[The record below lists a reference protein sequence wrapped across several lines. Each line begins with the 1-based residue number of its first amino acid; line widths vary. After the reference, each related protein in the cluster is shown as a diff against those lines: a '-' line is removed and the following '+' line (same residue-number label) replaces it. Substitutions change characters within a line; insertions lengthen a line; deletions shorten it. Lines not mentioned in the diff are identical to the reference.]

1 MSETD
6 PPPDGPEAPPPE
18 QHRAVFFDGS
28 SSRRHSVR
36 LGFGEQLD
44 ISDDDGRALAAW
56 AYADLRR
63 LDAPVGMLRLG
74 NVAAAA
80 LARLEIRD
88 MRTAAEMTLR
98 CALLDANA
106 PGRHS
111 IGRIVAWS
119 LAAAVSVVLITL
131 YGMPLIAER
140 LTPLLP
146 QSFEQ
151 RLGDVSEQQ
160 VKAVFGDKV
169 CDNPAGQAAFAK
181 LVDALRAAAGLD
193 RSVAPVVLS
202 SDIANAIALPG
213 GKVFLFSALL
223 DKAYNPDEIAGVIA
237 HEFGHVAHRDN
248 MRGLIHNGGTSFL
261 IGLLFGDVTGSGA
274 LIFASRTLITSSY
287 SREAEQNADTFSID
301 VMQRLG
307 RSPTP
312 MGELLFRVTGKE
324 GGPGLGILSS
334 HPLTQDRLA
343 RMKQLDA
350 PPGGEPLLT
359 PSEWSAL
366 KAICA
371 PR

>member
-1 MSETD
+1 MSEATPIQHVD
-6 PPPDGPEAPPPE
+6 DANPPQ
-18 QHRAVFFDGS
+18 QHPAIYFDGR
-28 SSRRHSVR
+28 SSRRHAVT
-36 LGFGEQLD
+36 LGFGDQLTIRD
-44 ISDDDGRALAAW
+44 QDGSALAGW

-63 LDAPVGMLRLG
+63 LDAPADILRLG
-74 NVAAAA
+74 NVAAAE

-88 MRTAAEMTLR
+88 AHAAAELTAR
-98 CALLDANA
+98 CALLDDNA

-111 IGRIVAWS
+111 VGKIVAWS

-131 YGMPLIAER
+131 FGIPLIAER
-140 LTPLLP
+140 LTLLLP

-151 RLGDVSEQQ
+151 RIGDVAEQQ

-169 CDNPAGQAAFAK
+169 CENPAGQAAFVK
-181 LVDALRAAAGLD
+181 MVDALRAEAGLD
-193 RSVAPVVLS
+193 RSVAPAVLS
-202 SDIANAIALPG
+202 SKIPNAIALPG
-213 GKVFLFSALL
+213 GRVFLFSALL
-223 DKAYNPDEIAGVIA
+223 DKANDPDEIAGVIA

-248 MRGLIHNGGTSFL
+248 MRVLIHNGGTSFL

-287 SREAEQNADTFSID
+287 SRESEQNADTFSIN

-307 RSPTP
+307 RSPKP

-324 GGPGLGILSS
+324 GGSGLGILSS

-343 RMKQLDA
+343 RMKALDA
-350 PPGGEPLLT
+350 LPRGEALLT
-359 PSEWSAL
+359 PAEWASL
-366 KAICA
+366 KAICE

>member
-1 MSETD
+1 MASASNWRSATRT
-6 PPPDGPEAPPPE
+6 EA
-18 QHRAVFFDGS
+18 
-28 SSRRHSVR
+28 
-36 LGFGEQLD
+36 QLA
-44 ISDDDGRALAAW
+44 GW

-63 LDAPVGMLRLG
+63 LDAPTGTLRLG

-88 MRTAAEMTLR
+88 ARTAAELTSR
-98 CALLDANA
+98 SARLDDNS

-111 IGRIVAWS
+111 VGKIVGWS

-131 YGMPLIAER
+131 FGMPLIAER

-151 RLGDVSEQQ
+151 RLGDVAEQQ

-169 CDNPAGQAAFAK
+169 CANPAGQAAFVK
-181 LVDALRAAAGLD
+181 LIDALRGAAGLD

-202 SDIANAIALPG
+202 SEIANAIALPG

-223 DKAYNPDEIAGVIA
+223 DKATDPDEIAGVIA

-261 IGLLFGDVTGSGA
+261 VGLLFGDVTGSGA
-274 LIFASRTLITSSY
+274 LIFTSRTLINSSY
-287 SREAEQNADTFSID
+287 SRAAEQNADTFSID
-301 VMQRLG
+301 IMRRLG

-312 MGELLFRVTGKE
+312 MGELLFRITGKE

-350 PPGGEPLLT
+350 PPRGAPLLT
-359 PSEWSAL
+359 PQEWAAL
-366 KAICA
+366 KAICV

>member
-1 MSETD
+1 MNAA
-6 PPPDGPEAPPPE
+6 PPIEDGHAPPP
-18 QHRAVFFDGS
+18 QSYRAIYFDGS
-28 SSRRHSVR
+28 SSRRHQVT
-36 LGFGEQLD
+36 LGFGEQLE
-44 ISDDDGRALAAW
+44 IRDDDGSALASW

-63 LDAPVGMLRLG
+63 LDAPGGTLRLG

-88 MRTAAEMTLR
+88 ARTAAEVTAR
-98 CALLDANA
+98 CSHLDDNA

-111 IGRIVAWS
+111 VGRIVAWS

-131 YGMPLIAER
+131 FGLPLIADR

-146 QSFEQ
+146 PAFEQ
-151 RLGDVSEQQ
+151 RLGDVAEQQ

-193 RSVAPVVLS
+193 RSVAPSVLS
-202 SDIANAIALPG
+202 SEIANAIALPG

-223 DKAYNPDEIAGVIA
+223 GKANDPGEISGVIA
-237 HEFGHVAHRDN
+237 HEIGHVAHRDN
-248 MRGLIHNGGTSFL
+248 IRVLIHNGGTSFL
-261 IGLLFGDVTGSGA
+261 VGLLFGDITGSGA
-274 LIFASRTLITSSY
+274 LIFASRTLINSSY
-287 SREAEQNADTFSID
+287 SREAEQNADTYSID

-307 RSPTP
+307 RSPKP

-324 GGPGLGILSS
+324 GGSGLGILSS
-334 HPLTQDRLA
+334 HPLTEDRLA
-343 RMKQLDA
+343 RMKALDA
-350 PPGGEPLLT
+350 PPRSDALLT
-359 PSEWSAL
+359 PQEWSAL